1 MAGMINEIRIRMF
14 LVVLVRKH
22 ESLFSQAEYSELIEH
37 AGKLNRLTDA
47 RTSTARHTIFQNI
60 ETFFNGLS
68 TDVVKSIKQIASHTG
83 TGDFIINLV
92 SVVTESY
99 FTLSLNE

>member
-1 MAGMINEIRIRMF
+1 MINETRIRMF
-14 LVVLVRKH
+14 LVTLVRKH
-22 ESLFSQAEYSELIEH
+22 QSLFSQTEYSELIEH

-47 RTSTARHTIFQNI
+47 KTSTARHTIFQNI

-68 TDVVKSIKQIASHTG
+68 VDTIKSVRQIVSHTG

-92 SVVTESY
+92 SQVTESY